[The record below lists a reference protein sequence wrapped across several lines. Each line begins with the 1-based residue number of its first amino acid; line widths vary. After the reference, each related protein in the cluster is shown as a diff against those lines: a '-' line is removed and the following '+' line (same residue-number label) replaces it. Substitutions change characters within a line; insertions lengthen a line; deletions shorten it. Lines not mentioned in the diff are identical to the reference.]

1 MKKTIITVLTVLFS
15 AGMNASL
22 TQETDS
28 LTTAPG
34 LTAEV
39 LQTASGLSAEAFES
53 GSGLTAEAIGTGS
66 GLTADAIETVPELET
81 EADSDGDDLSDN
93 PIYYRLF
100 MPLTLY
106 NGILSGKEL
115 GNETYEATELNGDEL
130 LNRQISQALLN
141 AYLTNPEL
149 IDHTEDDL
157 QEASGPVTIDNN
169 NRVGVSLDI
178 TPEIKVN
185 NKAETPDLI
194 TYKPRY
200 WKHPGK
206 ASVKFTQN
214 KISDNWYKGGESN
227 QSLLVQL
234 QQDMNYAKEKFT
246 FDNKLEAKLG
256 YYTTTVNDEKT
267 FKTNDDLFRITSKVG
282 LKAFKYWSYTTQL
295 QAYTQFMD
303 VRDKNGNLKSLF
315 LAPGYANIAVGLDYK
330 PKFKKNTTT
339 LSLVLAPLT
348 FNSRYVSI
356 DRLAPNYGI
365 EEGKNFMYTI
375 GSSIDANWKLSIL
388 EDIKWTGKARYFTN
402 FEYVETNWENTFDYS
417 FNKYFSIQLFIQ
429 WRFDDSAKKK
439 DEKLGYHQYK
449 EFLTFNF
456 NYSW

>member
-1 MKKTIITVLTVLFS
+1 MKKTIILILAALSTVISGVS
-15 AGMNASL
+15 AQSL
-22 TQETDS
+22 TDSIPQIPVIVEAVADSTD
-28 LTTAPG
+28 
-34 LTAEV
+34 
-39 LQTASGLSAEAFES
+39 
-53 GSGLTAEAIGTGS
+53 
-66 GLTADAIETVPELET
+66 ELE
-81 EADSDGDDLSDN
+81 DN
-93 PIYYRLF
+93 PLYFRLF
-100 MPLTLY
+100 MPLTIY
-106 NGILSGKEL
+106 NSILTGKD
-115 GNETYEATELNGDEL
+115 LNDNPEDDSQFGSDII
-130 LNRQISQALLN
+130 LNKQISEALLK
-141 AYLTNPEL
+141 AYLSNPEL

-157 QEASGPVTIDNN
+157 QDVSGPVTIDSSNK
-169 NRVGVSLDI
+169 VGLSVDFS
-178 TPEIKVN
+178 PEIKTGN
-185 NKAETPDLI
+185 TDAPELI

-206 ASVKFTQN
+206 TSVKFTQS
-214 KISDNWYKGGESN
+214 KYSENWYKGGESN

-234 QQDMNYAKEKFT
+234 QQEMNYAKNQFT

-267 FKTNDDLFRITSKVG
+267 FKTNDDLFRLTSKIG
-282 LKAFKYWSYTTQL
+282 FKAFKYWSYSSQL
-295 QAYTQFMD
+295 QGYTQFMD

-315 LAPGYANIAVGLDYK
+315 MAPGYATLSLGLDYK
-330 PKFKKNTTT
+330 PKFKKKDAS
-339 LSLVLAPLT
+339 LSLMLAPLS
-348 FNSRYVSI
+348 FNSRYVSL

-375 GSSIDANWKLSIL
+375 GSSIEGNWKLSIF
-388 EDIKWTGKARYFTN
+388 EDIKWTGKARYYTN
-402 FEYVETNWENTFDYS
+402 YEYVETNWENTFDYS